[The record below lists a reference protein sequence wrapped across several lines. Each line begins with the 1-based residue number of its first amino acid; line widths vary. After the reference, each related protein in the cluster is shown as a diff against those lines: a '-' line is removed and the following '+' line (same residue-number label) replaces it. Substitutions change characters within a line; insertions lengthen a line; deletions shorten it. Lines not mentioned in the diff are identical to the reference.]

1 MLNDEEKKA
10 LDNLMTLFVG
20 DILSAEEAKEGDV
33 GFERA
38 IEVWKMR
45 LLIPVE

>member
-33 GFERA
+33 SFKKAVSFFKNA
-38 IEVWKMR
+38 IFQ
-45 LLIPVE
+45 